1 MSKFNQSNSPVN
13 STATTKLSKA
23 ILKHIKVFAND
34 SKQTK
39 EYRIERIKNAFSNYI
54 KAVVEQPNNELMI
67 VSNGELR
74 TSYFINFPETI

>member
-39 EYRIERIKNAFSNYI
+39 EYRIERIKNAFGNYV